1 MSQQLLDALST
12 ATVEV
17 NHAISAV
24 FEGRL
29 EPIQLYDASRHLIE
43 AGGKRLRP
51 FLVLQ
56 ACELVGGSR
65 DAALPVAAAVELL
78 HTFTLVHDDI
88 MDSDDRRRGMP
99 TVHTLWGTPLAIL
112 AGDLLFVK
120 AYEATL
126 ASLRTSTISPRR
138 LLKILDLITEATISI
153 CEGQALDMLF
163 ETRNRISEKEYLDMI
178 TKKTAGLLAT
188 SARVGALA
196 GGGKADQVKRLG
208 RYAYYAGLAFQV
220 IDDYLG
226 ITADEA
232 VLGKPVG
239 SDLREGKKTLIL
251 IHALAHA
258 TEAERKQVY
267 AVLGRGDAD
276 PTEID
281 EVSQIIR
288 ALGSLD
294 YALTKAQ
301 HFVANAKRQLAA
313 FPPSQSKETLLNLA
327 EYIISRKY

>member
-1 MSQQLLDALST
+1 MSQQLLDALSA
-12 ATVEV
+12 ATDEV
-17 NHAISAV
+17 NQAIHAV
-24 FEGRL
+24 FEGRQD
-29 EPIQLYDASRHLIE
+29 PPKLYAASQHLIE

-51 FLVLQ
+51 FLALQ
-56 ACELVGGSR
+56 ACELVGGRR
-65 DAALPVAAAVELL
+65 DAALPVAVAVELL

-88 MDSDDRRRGMP
+88 MDDDDRRRGMP
-99 TVHTLWGTPLAIL
+99 TVHTVWGTPLAIL

-120 AYEATL
+120 TYEAAL
-126 ASLRTSTISPRR
+126 AAPHARTISPRR
-138 LLKILDLITEATISI
+138 RLKILNLLTEATISI

-163 ETRNRISEKEYLDMI
+163 EDRDLITEKEYVTMI

-196 GGGKADQVKRLG
+196 GGGKADQVRRLG

-226 ITADEA
+226 VTADEA

-251 IHALAHA
+251 IHALTHA
-258 TEAERKQVY
+258 TDAQRQQVS
-267 AVLGRGDAD
+267 AVIGRDDAA
-276 PTEID
+276 PSEID
-281 EVSQIIR
+281 AVNRILR
-288 ALGSLD
+288 DVGSLD
-294 YALTKAQ
+294 YALTKA
-301 HFVANAKRQLAA
+301 HRYVAAAKRQLAA
-313 FPPSQSKETLLNLA
+313 FPPSPTKEILLDLA

>member
-1 MSQQLLDALST
+1 MSQQLLDALSA

-17 NHAISAV
+17 NQAIHAV
-24 FEGRL
+24 FEGQQD
-29 EPIQLYDASRHLIE
+29 PPKLYAASQHLIE

-56 ACELVGGSR
+56 ACELVGGRR
-65 DAALPVAAAVELL
+65 DVAVPVAVAVELL

-88 MDSDDRRRGMP
+88 MDDDDRRRGRP
-99 TVHTLWGTPLAIL
+99 TVHTVWGTPLAIL

-120 AYEATL
+120 TYEATL
-126 ASLRTSTISPRR
+126 ASPHARTISPRR
-138 LLKILDLITEATISI
+138 LLKILNLLTEATISI

-163 ETRNRISEKEYLDMI
+163 EDRDLITEKEYLTMI

-196 GGGKADQVKRLG
+196 GGGKADQVRRLG

-226 ITADEA
+226 VTADEA

-251 IHALAHA
+251 IHALTHA
-258 TEAERKQVY
+258 TDAQRRQVY
-267 AVLGRGDAD
+267 AVLGRDDAA
-276 PTEID
+276 PSEID
-281 EVSQIIR
+281 AVNHILR
-288 ALGSLD
+288 DVGSLD
-294 YALTKAQ
+294 YALTKA
-301 HFVANAKRQLAA
+301 HRFVAAAKRQLAA
-313 FPPSQSKETLLNLA
+313 FPPSPTKEILLDLA

>member
-1 MSQQLLDALST
+1 MSQHLLDALSAAT
-12 ATVEV
+12 AEV
-17 NHAISAV
+17 NQAIHVV
-24 FEGRL
+24 FEGQRDPL
-29 EPIQLYDASRHLIE
+29 KLYDASQHLID

-56 ACELVGGSR
+56 ACELVGSRR
-65 DAALPVAAAVELL
+65 DAALPVAVAVELL

-88 MDSDDRRRGMP
+88 MDDDDRRRGMP
-99 TVHTLWGTPLAIL
+99 TVHTVWGTPLAIL

-120 AYEATL
+120 TYEAAL
-126 ASLRTSTISPRR
+126 AAPHARMISPRR
-138 LLKILDLITEATISI
+138 RLKILNLLTAATISI

-163 ETRNRISEKEYLDMI
+163 EDRDLITEKEYVTMI

-196 GGGKADQVKRLG
+196 GGGKADQVRRLG

-226 ITADEA
+226 VTADEA

-251 IHALAHA
+251 IHALTHA
-258 TEAERKQVY
+258 TDAQRQQVY
-267 AVLGRGDAD
+267 AVLGRDDAA
-276 PTEID
+276 PSEID
-281 EVSQIIR
+281 AVNRILR
-288 ALGSLD
+288 DVGSLD
-294 YALTKAQ
+294 YALTKA
-301 HFVANAKRQLAA
+301 HRFVAAAKRQLAA
-313 FPPSQSKETLLNLA
+313 FPPSPTKEILLDLA